1 MFVKTPTISLKYK
14 IHYTIYIT
22 VNIQELA
29 RTGRW
34 LRFRPMDQK
43 VAGSIPESTNF
54 LTNSSGWAT
63 NALVSLFTDLPFVFF
78 PVETAAGHQKLSD
91 DGCSQDAGTGV
102 RGRSAWLLQQ
112 SIIWYQRGPPAT
124 FAECTE
130 CGSKIHHWC
139 KKIRSHLS
147 CVAWSSLV
155 TSATKDNLQD
165 RHLDAPVL
173 ERFGTSLPGDRLYL
187 NLVDARPKTVA
198 ICNIR
203 TAIHSKN
210 QDNDV
215 WTKVVQGLWSHSLE
229 WSACQIEGFFSEQK
243 LFQKIA

>member
-1 MFVKTPTISLKYK
+1 M
-14 IHYTIYIT
+14 
-22 VNIQELA
+22 EE
-29 RTGRW
+29 RW
-34 LRFRPMDQK
+34 FGKAFQIFEAADENDLEAAMVVLR
-43 VAGSIPESTNF
+43 G
-54 LTNSSGWAT
+54 
-63 NALVSLFTDLPFVFF
+63 
-78 PVETAAGHQKLSD
+78 
-91 DGCSQDAGTGV
+91 GTQIE
-102 RGRSAWLLQQ
+102 R
-112 SIIWYQRGPPAT
+112 
-124 FAECTE
+124 
-130 CGSKIHHWC
+130 
-139 KKIRSHLS
+139 HLS

>member
-1 MFVKTPTISLKYK
+1 MSYAFHVYCILNN
-14 IHYTIYIT
+14 
-22 VNIQELA
+22 NIIIALA
-29 RTGRW
+29 VVCQRSFFNHGVQPW
-34 LRFRPMDQK
+34 SSFWQSADH
-43 VAGSIPESTNF
+43 AGSRDS
-54 LTNSSGWAT
+54 
-63 NALVSLFTDLPFVFF
+63 DLPFVFF

-124 FAECTE
+124 SAECTE

-215 WTKVVQGLWSHSLE
+215 WTKVVQGIWSHSLE